1 MLTEMPADLYGLN
14 DRSVIEVGKKADI
27 NVISLNTLELNMPYI
42 ARDLPTGAPRLV
54 QGAEGYVMA
63 MVNGEISHR
72 NGKDTGAR
80 PGGLVRRHA
89 N

>member
-27 NVISLNTLELNMPYI
+27 NVISLNTLELNMAYI

-54 QGAEGYVMA
+54 QGAEGYVMT
-63 MVNGEISHR
+63 MVSGEITHR

-80 PGGLVRRHA
+80 PGGLVR
-89 N
+89 